1 MGKYLIICH
10 DMTGRYYIINLY
22 GDIVVSGKTSINVIG
37 EYYRK
42 YDCTIT
48 ELSHI
53 AIVDSS
59 RMIYD
64 ERDRYCTENQ
74 LKEEFENDSEKLDIY
89 GNFAAYLAEICGK
102 NGTCKYI

>member
-1 MGKYLIICH
+1 MDKYLRICSDSNNRH
-10 DMTGRYYIINLY
+10 YIINLC
-22 GDIVVSGKTSINVIG
+22 GDILVSADNYPSLVGK
-37 EYYRK
+37 YLKK
-42 YDCTIT
+42 YDSTIT

-53 AIVDSS
+53 AIIDNS

-64 ERDRYCTENQ
+64 ERDYYYTENQ

-102 NGTCKYI
+102 NGTCEYI